1 MSDILC
7 KWLNEEVRISLAI
20 EPNSL
25 DKNFSNGYL
34 FGEVLFKYQL
44 QKDFNMFTN
53 KDTSVSKLNNFA
65 RLEPS
70 LHLLGIPFDTNK
82 AQAIIQEKQ
91 GVATHLLYQLYF
103 SLGKKKKAQVRG
115 IMQPTV
121 IAGLHK
127 KDHDICCDQLHQV
140 RICDAELKKVSK
152 LYEEKR
158 QELNARSVVIPPIMN
173 SAQQRR
179 QPKGSNILEIKNTE
193 KATAVPVPKPPPYS
207 SQHNPKRRQ
216 NLHQLKVQEAEQIV
230 QNEISQF
237 ETNRKKLVTYIST
250 SSSHPSPGAYHLSTN
265 HQDLGVSGK
274 ETRITLQSNDKFIRD
289 IRKRLDEN
297 AVAREQREKRLQ
309 RFMIEQMKAREAQEE
324 TRRDEQLVR
333 RLTRQTQHEQRLAA
347 QLLQICRQKEVI
359 LENRLF
365 REEQY
370 RQRRE
375 KDLQEALE
383 WEAALAQQVKL
394 ERVEEMKK
402 ELEICKKISA
412 ERAQNKYK
420 KHFAICKDIV
430 EQMIDFATKV
440 GEYHQL
446 TENLIPEKQIRVWKE
461 MLLKGLPLYYLNVQK
476 PGFEFFTP
484 LDPVEQKRQDIL
496 NDLDYEDYASMVGE
510 WALPNDEG
518 EPLIPLTNNNILGH
532 IVSRLRN
539 FRCQPK
545 VAPSSP
551 PLPPFKLKACV
562 LGKFCSG
569 KTTCLSKISKAHGI
583 YILSADTLIAEALN
597 AYEIGEVTEQ
607 QNEDN
612 EPLPSSS
619 TPTPACNTDM
629 EIVDSS
635 TTPSTRALQ
644 GAAIQAKLKEG
655 QTISTELLLDIIV
668 HAIRQVPTQSCW
680 ILDGF
685 PADVAQAH
693 MLEKALGGICEDPVE
708 SITINLVADPNPPKP
723 PSPPAPVLDL
733 VVLLDIPD
741 ECVVQRAFSHI
752 DGAASS
758 SMPDERTLYLGQIQK
773 KLRAF
778 QEAWPKLEKWFD
790 KKQNI
795 LVRVDA
801 DADEEE
807 LYKRLECVLQRAM
820 MQIPEEKESDLK
832 GAEVD
837 QPHSEDAPGSIKSH
851 ADQKE
856 QAEVSSGTTH
866 NCEDVP
872 ETQHETGTTSAS
884 FSNWEYVDDPLPT
897 GIPEKL
903 CSHWDTMCCSYVN
916 NITTV
921 MQQFRSQNTII
932 SHHLN
937 NIREDYQQFLKRP
950 DLKQESVSRWQKDF
964 NSIPDD
970 MRQDEETKA
979 ELHLRLDELCECLWD
994 ISNKRKMEDEKEM
1007 SAVMGE
1013 GFLEEHTAL
1022 LVNNHSMLMQEELQ
1036 RFQTTMSV
1044 LKVYYLSMS
1053 NQLLPEMPFK
1063 MSPIPLLDTTKSDEM
1078 QHQDERY
1085 PDSSKKLIS
1094 DYEEALTTISNLMS
1108 NIAHKGKTEE
1118 QHENQSL
1125 PDEGKAKHLQAQN
1138 KNKKPLKQ
1146 RDDSP
1151 PNGHDNGLETNN
1163 VQEFEAKIYK
1173 EYAAAQDHEE
1183 KAAKTRIALIK
1194 AHGLQMVKSLQS
1206 SAKQTSSCMQKWL
1219 KEHNLAGMKSI
1230 EQLADV
1236 TRHHIEAANKLQH
1249 EVVLDG
1255 TNFYMK
1261 EHHQKVS
1268 SPPPRP
1274 PSMETSSGFT
1284 LTISQ
1289 LESVYQKF
1297 HAVAPLGLM
1306 PSSEFSKLLWNMM
1319 IISMDV
1325 CSLPDAWFKLS
1336 ESQFL
1341 EIVALLTDEYEL
1353 LDWRRFLL
1361 CAALPWPIP
1370 SSSQLLVVL
1379 QHIKSIDAEHTGY
1392 INETEYLQT
1401 ELWFSSESVQPVPE
1415 DPSEPLPY
1423 DRPTNLRKF
1432 FFRLFADHSFSPPEL
1447 DYVSMLQYLA
1457 AHPNP
1462 RQGFIRALSVVLGQ
1476 HIRYP
1481 SPNHLVKSLPSID
1494 EATELCS
1501 SDLDQN
1507 YREAAILCDSSS
1519 SLEEPEVSIPA
1530 LLAVVCHKVTKITDD
1545 ISLPS
1550 DGPSQEEYNENL
1562 LRVFRELQYGPE
1574 DCVPFSVLSQH
1585 PFIQSLIENS
1595 TRHQLV
1601 DIPHLL
1607 LSCGDDGKA
1616 NSSTPPVNTG
1626 L

>member
-127 KDHDICCDQLHQV
+127 KDHDICCDV
-140 RICDAELKKVSK
+140 CMDC
-152 LYEEKR
+152 
-158 QELNARSVVIPPIMN
+158 
-173 SAQQRR
+173 
-179 QPKGSNILEIKNTE
+179 
-193 KATAVPVPKPPPYS
+193 
-207 SQHNPKRRQ
+207 
-216 NLHQLKVQEAEQIV
+216 QIV

-250 SSSHPSPGAYHLSTN
+250 SSSTN

-597 AYEIGEVTEQ
+597 AYEIGEISKE
-607 QNEDN
+607 
-612 EPLPSSS
+612 
-619 TPTPACNTDM
+619 
-629 EIVDSS
+629 S
-635 TTPSTRALQ
+635 TTLGQRQIIMCIGLLKSVICVKRSIPLSQPSTRALQ

-752 DGAASS
+752 GTVHCSWKNIYVFTS
-758 SMPDERTLYLGQIQK
+758 PTHGVNRWCS
-773 KLRAF
+773 F

-820 MQIPEEKESDLK
+820 MQIPEGQWSLFL
-832 GAEVD
+832 
-837 QPHSEDAPGSIKSH
+837 S
-851 ADQKE
+851 
-856 QAEVSSGTTH
+856 
-866 NCEDVP
+866 
-872 ETQHETGTTSAS
+872 S

-1022 LVNNHSMLMQEELQ
+1022 LVNNHSMLMQVELQ

-1063 MSPIPLLDTTKSDEM
+1063 MSPIPLLDTTK
-1078 QHQDERY
+1078 
-1085 PDSSKKLIS
+1085 I
-1094 DYEEALTTISNLMS
+1094 
-1108 NIAHKGKTEE
+1108 
-1118 QHENQSL
+1118 
-1125 PDEGKAKHLQAQN
+1125 EGWY
-1138 KNKKPLKQ
+1138 
-1146 RDDSP
+1146 
-1151 PNGHDNGLETNN
+1151 
-1163 VQEFEAKIYK
+1163 FIYFF
-1173 EYAAAQDHEE
+1173 Y
-1183 KAAKTRIALIK
+1183 L
-1194 AHGLQMVKSLQS
+1194 LFF
-1206 SAKQTSSCMQKWL
+1206 
-1219 KEHNLAGMKSI
+1219 SI

-1249 EVVLDG
+1249 EVVLVCNDSIQENHCTFIVLSIKLDTQLTG
-1255 TNFYMK
+1255 
-1261 EHHQKVS
+1261 
-1268 SPPPRP
+1268 
-1274 PSMETSSGFT
+1274 GFPF
-1284 LTISQ
+1284 LIS
-1289 LESVYQKF
+1289 
-1297 HAVAPLGLM
+1297 
-1306 PSSEFSKLLWNMM
+1306 
-1319 IISMDV
+1319 
-1325 CSLPDAWFKLS
+1325 CR
-1336 ESQFL
+1336 SQFL

-1481 SPNHLVKSLPSID
+1481 SPNHLVK
-1494 EATELCS
+1494 
-1501 SDLDQN
+1501 
-1507 YREAAILCDSSS
+1507 
-1519 SLEEPEVSIPA
+1519 
-1530 LLAVVCHKVTKITDD
+1530 
-1545 ISLPS
+1545 
-1550 DGPSQEEYNENL
+1550 NL

-1601 DIPHLL
+1601 VLF
-1607 LSCGDDGKA
+1607 LS
-1616 NSSTPPVNTG
+1616 
-1626 L
+1626 

>member
-65 RLEPS
+65 RIEPS

-103 SLGKKKKAQVRG
+103 SLGKKKKA
-115 IMQPTV
+115 
-121 IAGLHK
+121 
-127 KDHDICCDQLHQV
+127 QLHQV

-250 SSSHPSPGAYHLSTN
+250 SSSSHPSPGAYHLSTN

-309 RFMIEQMKAREAQEE
+309 RFMIEQMKACEAQEE

-612 EPLPSSS
+612 EPLPSSL

-629 EIVDSS
+629 EIVDST

-758 SMPDERTLYLGQIQK
+758 SMPDERTLYLGQIQQ

-856 QAEVSSGTTH
+856 QQTEVSSGTTH

-884 FSNWEYVDDPLPT
+884 LSNWEYVDDPVPT

-1013 GFLEEHTAL
+1013 GFLEEHMAL
-1022 LVNNHSMLMQEELQ
+1022 LVNNHSMLMQISRL
-1036 RFQTTMSV
+1036 
-1044 LKVYYLSMS
+1044 LK
-1053 NQLLPEMPFK
+1053 
-1063 MSPIPLLDTTKSDEM
+1063 
-1078 QHQDERY
+1078 
-1085 PDSSKKLIS
+1085 
-1094 DYEEALTTISNLMS
+1094 
-1108 NIAHKGKTEE
+1108 
-1118 QHENQSL
+1118 
-1125 PDEGKAKHLQAQN
+1125 
-1138 KNKKPLKQ
+1138 
-1146 RDDSP
+1146 DDSP

-1255 TNFYMK
+1255 TDFYMK

-1370 SSSQLLVVL
+1370 SLSQLLVVL

-1415 DPSEPLPY
+1415 DPSKPLPY